1 MYKIYRSNLFCAGLM
16 QFSTIFQSTHSVLNL
31 VPALQTAIHAFHAKM
46 LYENQKTWNLL
57 EIAKSIPMNCV

>member
-46 LYENQKTWNLL
+46 LHGNRKT
-57 EIAKSIPMNCV
+57 